1 MIKDFD
7 QFQAMGKDNFEASVA
22 SATALTKGFQEIATE
37 VADYSRKS
45 FEESTAVVE
54 KAFAAKSFDKALEV
68 QTDFAKGA
76 YEAYVGQIAKIGE
89 MYMNTAKEAY
99 KPFEGQIAQFA
110 PKAPKKTA

>member
-7 QFQAMGKDNFEASVA
+7 QFQAFGKDNFEAGVA

-45 FEESTAVVE
+45 FEDGTAVVE
-54 KAFAAKSFDKALEV
+54 KAFAAKSIDKALEV

-76 YEAYVGQIAKIGE
+76 YEAYVGQMTKIGE
-89 MYMNTAKEAY
+89 IYMNAAKEAY
-99 KPFEGQIAQFA
+99 KPFEGQFGQFTGK
-110 PKAPKKTA
+110 PSK